1 MHRIYLPDR
10 VEEAVLYTQLQE
22 QTPLRE
28 PLLELPDF
36 LPDIAMEAAGM
47 TVALGLWGSSQ
58 AHAPS
63 FTLAGNTSPTSWLLR
78 GSLPPGH
85 PRCVHAAMSEVEKW
99 RGESD
104 SSRSGGFLIP
114 SSIDEKGP
122 QTKDANIEA
131 SPLQG
136 RSGDMLSPRD
146 PLASQSHLRLGQFMR
161 SRGRPAGIS
170 ISKARALRFHYKNV
184 KLSTRPACT
193 HYHTPTTEL
202 YAKND

>member
-85 PRCVHAAMSEVEKW
+85 PRCVHAAMSE
-99 RGESD
+99 
-104 SSRSGGFLIP
+104 
-114 SSIDEKGP
+114 
-122 QTKDANIEA
+122 
-131 SPLQG
+131 
-136 RSGDMLSPRD
+136 
-146 PLASQSHLRLGQFMR
+146 
-161 SRGRPAGIS
+161 GRPAQIVMDALSLENGDAGIQAPPS
-170 ISKARALRFHYKNV
+170 AESYATFASVTHFEKKNQASTRHGRFHYKNV